1 MGAVVSLVIVR
12 ELEGAL
18 ALLSLMA
25 VQLLVDPDSSYAG
38 FMPLWSTR
46 ELTGYALDAPI
57 ANSLSDG
64 LGHFAVTMVLCS
76 LAAWGFS
83 VLRLR
88 TRRFEPI
95 PGTSSR

>member
-1 MGAVVSLVIVR
+1 MPFWSIR
-12 ELEGAL
+12 EL
-18 ALLSLMA
+18 
-25 VQLLVDPDSSYAG
+25 AG
-38 FMPLWSTR
+38 N
-46 ELTGYALDAPI
+46 ALDTPI

-76 LAAWGFS
+76 LVAWGFS

-95 PGTSSR
+95 PGFPGTSSR